1 MDWIKAIKIDE
12 NKYLKELYTNYR
24 GSLLNRFKKD
34 FSLEEDEAVDIF
46 QLTIIILF
54 ENISSGKLTHLDTP
68 VENYL
73 YGIGRLKS
81 LELLRDKSKKEKFQ
95 KESIIDLVF
104 ESNEN
109 IILETK
115 VDTILKS
122 LDILGEPCRKLLEL
136 YYYRN
141 KSMQEIAVEMG
152 HNNADTSKTQ
162 KYKCLKRLQ
171 SIVFSHYKI
180 D

>member
-81 LELLRDKSKKEKFQ
+81 LVELRGL
-95 KESIIDLVF
+95 
-104 ESNEN
+104 
-109 IILETK
+109 
-115 VDTILKS
+115 
-122 LDILGEPCRKLLEL
+122 
-136 YYYRN
+136 
-141 KSMQEIAVEMG
+141 EMG
-152 HNNADTSKTQ
+152 IAYKPQNF
-162 KYKCLKRLQ
+162 KY
-171 SIVFSHYKI
+171 
-180 D
+180 